1 MPKIILKF
9 IYLIL
14 FLISHLNYS
23 LAEIVKDIKVEG
35 NKRIS
40 TQTIILFSKAE
51 INQNVDTEDINY
63 FLKSLYETNFF
74 KNVSLKID
82 NEILYIYVDEQPIIQ
97 SVSFKG
103 IKAKKIIEPIKV
115 NKS

>member
-23 LAEIVKDIKVEG
+23 LAEIIKDIKVVG

-40 TQTIILFSKAE
+40 TQTIILFSKAK
-51 INQNVDTEDINY
+51 INQNVEEVDINF
-63 FLKSLYETNFF
+63 FLKNLYETNF
-74 KNVSLKID
+74 LKI
-82 NEILYIYVDEQPIIQ
+82 YQ
-97 SVSFKG
+97 
-103 IKAKKIIEPIKV
+103 
-115 NKS
+115 